1 MVGRAG
7 QRQALHLFRGRACAA
22 RRDVSARAS
31 TEAGR
36 DRRGGVTRLP
46 SLRRT
51 LSLDRSPFSEIR
63 RPRLAAGPSC
73 VHRYAKA
80 GDRGWR
86 SLLPPDRA
94 MPARWAGAGRQA
106 VRNVGLSCADAFPA
120 APSLVAL
127 QSASWPLAW
136 SRRGRE
142 NLQRCIRGSLHRA
155 RDRRHAVRRACRS
168 VVSPSFGLTR
178 PMRPRFGM
186 SNRRPSSLRFASIS
200 RPQRP
205 CSAFFPWSLRAHSS
219 RFKKA
224 SPWPPSTAW
233 RPCGCGPIASGQRQ
247 PSRSRWSRPEKRK
260 RTRTWLPSA
269 TSP

>member
-1 MVGRAG
+1 M
-7 QRQALHLFRGRACAA
+7 
-22 RRDVSARAS
+22 
-31 TEAGR
+31 
-36 DRRGGVTRLP
+36 TRLP

-51 LSLDRSPFSEIR
+51 LSLDRSPFSETR

-106 VRNVGLSCADAFPA
+106 VRNVGLSLRRRSSCGTESCGIAIGVV
-120 APSLVAL
+120 APGLVAG
-127 QSASWPLAW
+127 
-136 SRRGRE
+136 GRE
-142 NLQRCIRGSLHRA
+142 NLQRCIRGSLHGA
-155 RDRRHAVRRACRS
+155 RDRRQAVRRACRS